1 MVLMLMNLKDKLE
14 IVINEDMRYFYFDE
28 NYDEHAWDNLI
39 NALTNSEPY
48 HVENSTNDDLI
59 IYLKANIK
67 EMNKADLQLLHDA
80 LSDEDNLFNED
91 EILAI
96 IEDAKGD

>member
-28 NYDEHAWDNLI
+28 NYNEHAWDNLI

>member
-1 MVLMLMNLKDKLE
+1 MLMNLKDKLE

-28 NYDEHAWDNLI
+28 NYNEHAWDNLI

>member
-1 MVLMLMNLKDKLE
+1 MLMNLKDKLE